1 MAKEKLQSFI
11 KNPLT
16 SSRAAGN
23 TKYEASRFDNEV
35 HSQTLSEIEAEE
47 NFFNSEW
54 NICPPLKEK
63 E

>member
-1 MAKEKLQSFI
+1 MAKEELESFI
-11 KNPLT
+11 KYTLT
-16 SSRAAGN
+16 SSPAAGN
-23 TKYEASRFDNEV
+23 TKYVSPRFDNEE
-35 HSQTLSEIEAEE
+35 HQTLFEIEAEE